1 MPDDRNHLF
10 YNPLLVLDYLTREP
24 LVTIILQKDSI
35 VFLFISIRNNIMASM
50 TNCLNSNSAEA
61 E

>member
-35 VFLFISIRNNIMASM
+35 VFLFISIRNNMMASM